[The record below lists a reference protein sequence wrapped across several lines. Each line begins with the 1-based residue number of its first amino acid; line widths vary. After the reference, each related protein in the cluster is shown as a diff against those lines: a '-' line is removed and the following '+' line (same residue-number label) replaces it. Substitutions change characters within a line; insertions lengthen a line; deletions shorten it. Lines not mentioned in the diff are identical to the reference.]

1 MRKFMSAV
9 MAVFLVL
16 FFTGCGN
23 SLKLENTASL
33 LITFP
38 KPERGPSF
46 YKSNDIT
53 YFDAMLL
60 YEDTSDSEK
69 LYSNQAVGG
78 KITDLPLG
86 NVKLTV
92 KVFDKNYEC
101 IGKGSTSFTLK
112 PGFNK
117 VKMDIYL
124 NNEAILPSYMPGSG
138 PDNRCSSVEELR
150 AAVAAVGKGQKAT
163 GIYVGAEALSA
174 DPVDSFEIPEGVS
187 VNLHFGEE
195 DSESGTSIYSG
206 ITITNYGNLTITN
219 DSAGTLYFEDNG
231 LVNSQGGTLTLNKI
245 GFQEIQVSATE
256 VNLNNT
262 DFVHYYQEGDGLKT
276 YARNRIY
283 LEDSSSL
290 YLYGKNDAD
299 ILANGSSNTIYVTRS
314 CPENS
319 AAVNESFDNNEWIKV
334 EGVFVSSQENIL
346 EEYPSVKSLLQKK
359 VDLNDYV
366 YPYNPNEFTDYSE
379 DYYIDENGNF
389 KLTAADFDSM
399 LNGTDSVYYLSPFV
413 SFVTQERPSSPVQIT
428 RNLTIKTKPLK
439 KAYWDEYESMLNNE
453 AMKVNLPLYS
463 EIAGEN
469 SSNYLY
475 TVTNGSTFHLENVM
489 SSGGEAWAGLFNVNS
504 GATLELVNTSISY
517 ETRSLYYIK
526 NEGKTLLNNVS
537 LTCNAPST
545 DNREDIYSDNSSRLI
560 FDGTNKL
567 TYGIY
572 LGNTSQIE
580 LGKDFSISYDSDN
593 FVQPIYLYIDSLTS
607 RQLIL
612 NKYNYSKVSLA
623 FSVINKGAVT
633 GSDLYP
639 VTHDGYIASL
649 ISTYSG
655 FIAAINNGQKDIFLA
670 DNFPTDTTSTN
681 LTPVTVSSGT
691 LYITGISQG
700 AIVKPAINAANFDIA
715 ENGALLTVN
724 EGAKLVLQNVL
735 LKNTTLTA
743 DTINSSSLIN
753 LVNVKGTLS
762 ADSVTFAGNTGNNMI
777 KADSSSIT
785 NLENCYF
792 SNLIDDNGII
802 LTTFEDISGYN
813 AATSSAPFIYTAAGT
828 TLNAIS
834 SHFYG
839 NDVTGSSVK
848 GVALEVTSSYE
859 TPSNVL
865 LKDCDFELCSGST
878 IGDALILSKND
889 NVSIIK
895 GDIKLDGIRAS
906 NNNSVTYSLSTQMN
920 VILDGQISLDHAIY
934 FDNDFG
940 EPDLIKGSNLSLI
953 DDNKIFVDFRWAASR
968 AESNCEYL
976 FSNDADGSA
985 TLKYLTG
992 NSTHWKIGPDGKYY
1006 INFSAYRSYFNR
1018 GYKNWC
1024 ITTAPTQDNPYPG
1037 SAPSSTRRFIC
1048 LASSPVSI
1056 TAPSTGWLGIENEFT
1071 LEGDN
1076 LLTLYNTLS
1085 ADSGYHVKI
1094 QSYYPVSISGTVIKS
1109 DGPIPLI
1116 IEKSREVNVSDCEFI
1131 NNNADSIYGLA
1142 LYSGVL
1148 NLKLKEGTSNK
1159 ILLNTETYYDTQL
1172 NLSNV
1177 EAVTGQNLEIYV
1189 DEAADLSKIKITG
1202 LEDYVQNTDYYLN
1215 STSPDS
1221 ISLHLNEDGTIS
1233 RQ

>member
-38 KPERGPSF
+38 KPEKGPSF

-138 PDNRCSSVEELR
+138 PDNRCNTIEDLK
-150 AAVAAVGKGQKAT
+150 AAVASVEKGPKAT
-163 GIYVGAEALSA
+163 GIYVGENALSA
-174 DPVDSFEIPEGVS
+174 EPVDSFEIPEGVS

-219 DSAGTLYFEDNG
+219 DSDGTLYFEDNG
-231 LVNSQGGTLTLNKI
+231 LVNSLGGTLTLNKI

-262 DFVHYYQEGDGLKT
+262 DFVHYYQEGNGLKT

-319 AAVNESFDNNEWIKV
+319 AAVNESIDDGEWIKV

-439 KAYWDEYESMLNNE
+439 KAYWDEYESILNNE

-489 SSGGEAWAGLFNVNS
+489 SSGGEAWTGLFNVNS

-517 ETRSLYYIK
+517 ETRSFYYIK

-537 LTCNAPST
+537 LTCMDPST
-545 DNREDIYSDNSSRLI
+545 DYREDIYSGNSGRLI

-593 FVQPIYLYIDSLTS
+593 FVQPLYLYIDSLTS

-691 LYITGISQG
+691 LYITGVSQG
-700 AIVKPAINAANFDIA
+700 AIVKPAINAANFDIT
-715 ENGALLTVN
+715 EYGALLTVN

-735 LKNTTLTA
+735 LKNTSLTA
-743 DTINSSSLIN
+743 DTINSGSLIN
-753 LVNVKGTLS
+753 LVNVKGSLS

-777 KADSSSIT
+777 KADSGSTT

-813 AATSSAPFIYTAAGT
+813 AATSNAPFIYTAAGT

-839 NDVTGSSVK
+839 NDVTGTSANAS
-848 GVALEVTSSYE
+848 ALEFTSSYE
-859 TPSNVL
+859 TSSNVL
-865 LKDCDFELCSGST
+865 LKACDFDLISGANLIFATDDNTANGKIVIEGISVSSNCSTSHDLYSICSVKIDGSIT
-878 IGDALILSKND
+878 MPN
-889 NVSIIK
+889 
-895 GDIKLDGIRAS
+895 GICMYCDFNYYYAKFERGE
-906 NNNSVTYSLSTQMN
+906 NLSVTDKIPFSYSN
-920 VILDGQISLDHAIY
+920 GYH
-934 FDNDFG
+934 
-940 EPDLIKGSNLSLI
+940 K
-953 DDNKIFVDFRWAASR
+953 
-968 AESNCEYL
+968 AESNNPYVFTNDNAATAVHAKDYL
-976 FSNDADGSA
+976 DYQDTRSHLGDDGIVYA
-985 TLKYLTG
+985 LLDNTTRYL
-992 NSTHWKIGPDGKYY
+992 STHDIYY
-1006 INFSAYRSYFNR
+1006 WAIDRSLSL
-1018 GYKNWC
+1018 
-1024 ITTAPTQDNPYPG
+1024 TYPG
-1037 SAPSSTRRFIC
+1037 TLNTLIKRIECFASTPVTLSAPSDGWM
-1048 LASSPVSI
+1048 SI
-1056 TAPSTGWLGIENEFT
+1056 TDDVTIVGN
-1071 LEGDN
+1071 N
-1076 LLTLYNTLS
+1076 NLTLYNTNS
-1085 ADSGYHVKI
+1085 TNSGTHVKVN
-1094 QSYYPVSISGTVIKS
+1094 SYSGSVNISGTVIKS

-1116 IEKSREVNVSDCEFI
+1116 IEASREVNISSCEFI
-1131 NNNADSIYGLA
+1131 NNNTDSIYGLA
-1142 LYSGVL
+1142 LYSGIL
-1148 NLKLKEGTSNK
+1148 NLELKEGTSNK
-1159 ILLNTETYYDTQL
+1159 ILLSSDSYYLGTQL

-1177 EAVTGQNLEIYV
+1177 EAVTGQTLEIYV
-1189 DEAADLSKIKITG
+1189 DEDADLSKIKITG
-1202 LEDYVQNTDYYLN
+1202 LEDFTQNEDYYLY
-1215 STSPDS
+1215 STNGE
-1221 ISLHLNEDGTIS
+1221 LLNLNPDGTLS
-1233 RQ
+1233 E

>member
-92 KVFDKNYEC
+92 KVFDNNYEC

-206 ITITNYGNLTITN
+206 ITIINYGNLTITN
-219 DSAGTLYFEDNG
+219 DSNGTLYFTDNG

-262 DFVHYYQEGDGLKT
+262 DFVHYYQEGNGLKT

-283 LEDSSSL
+283 LENSSSL

-319 AAVNESFDNNEWIKV
+319 AAVSESIDDGEWIKV

-346 EEYPSVKSLLQKK
+346 EEYPPVKSLLQKK

-413 SFVTQERPSSPVQIT
+413 SFVAQERPSSPVQIA

-453 AMKVNLPLYS
+453 AMKVNLPLCS
-463 EIAGEN
+463 EVAGEN

-489 SSGGEAWAGLFNVNS
+489 SSGMEAWTGLFNVNS

-537 LTCNAPST
+537 LTCMDPST
-545 DNREDIYSDNSSRLI
+545 DYRENIYSDNSGRLI
-560 FDGTNKL
+560 FDGINEL

-580 LGKDFSISYDSDN
+580 LGKDFSISYNSDN
-593 FVQPIYLYIDSLTS
+593 LVQPIYLYIDSLTS
-607 RQLIL
+607 RQLIF

-633 GSDLYP
+633 GSDLYAI
-639 VTHDGYIASL
+639 THDGYVQSL

-655 FIAAINNGQKDIFLA
+655 FIAAINNGQKDIYLA
-670 DNFPTDTTSTN
+670 DDFPTDTTNTN

-735 LKNTTLTA
+735 LKNTSLTA

-753 LVNVKGTLS
+753 LVNVKGSLS

-792 SNLIDDNGII
+792 SNLIDDSGII

-813 AATSSAPFIYTAAGT
+813 AATSSAPFIYTEAGT

-839 NDVTGSSVK
+839 NDVTGSSANSS
-848 GVALEVTSSYE
+848 ALEISSSYE

-865 LKDCDFELCSGST
+865 LKACDFDLISGANLIFARNSNAST
-878 IGDALILSKND
+878 YNGTISIDGI
-889 NVSIIK
+889 NVS
-895 GDIKLDGIRAS
+895 S
-906 NNNSVTYSLSTQMN
+906 NCNVTYSLYTKMN
-920 VILDGQISLDHAIY
+920 VKLDGKISLNKAIY
-934 FDNDFG
+934 FDNEYG
-940 EPDLIKGSNLSLI
+940 NQDLLMGSNLSLV
-953 DDNKIFVDFRWAASR
+953 DDNKIPVDFRWVASR
-968 AESNCEYL
+968 AESQFEYL
-976 FSNDADGSA
+976 FSNDTDGSA

-992 NSTHWKIGPDGKYY
+992 NDYQWKIGPDGKYY

-1071 LEGDN
+1071 LKGDN

-1131 NNNADSIYGLA
+1131 NNNTDSIYGLA

-1177 EAVTGQNLEIYV
+1177 EAVTGQGLQIFV
-1189 DEAADLSKIKITG
+1189 DEDADLSKIKITG
-1202 LEDYVQNTDYYLN
+1202 LEDFTLNEDYYLY
-1215 STSPDS
+1215 STNGE
-1221 ISLHLNEDGTIS
+1221 SLNLNPDGTLS
-1233 RQ
+1233 E

>member
-38 KPERGPSF
+38 KPEKGPSF

-138 PDNRCSSVEELR
+138 PDNRCSSVAELR
-150 AAVAAVGKGQKAT
+150 AAVAAVGKGQKST

-195 DSESGTSIYSG
+195 DSESVTSIYSG
-206 ITITNYGNLTITN
+206 ITIKNYGNLTITN

-231 LVNSQGGTLTLNKI
+231 LVNSLGGTLTLNKI

-262 DFVHYYQEGDGLKT
+262 DFVHYYQEGNGLKT

-283 LEDSSSL
+283 LENSSSL
-290 YLYGKNDAD
+290 FLYGKNDAD

-346 EEYPSVKSLLQKK
+346 EESPSVKSLLQKK

-366 YPYNPNEFTDYSE
+366 YPYNPIEFADRSE

-413 SFVTQERPSSPVQIT
+413 SFVPQERPSSPVQIT

-439 KAYWDEYESMLNNE
+439 KAYWDEYESILNNE
-453 AMKVNLPLYS
+453 AMTVNLPLYS

-489 SSGGEAWAGLFNVNS
+489 SSGMEAWTGLFNVNS

-537 LTCNAPST
+537 LTCMAPST
-545 DNREDIYSDNSSRLI
+545 DYMEDIYSDNSGRLI
-560 FDGTNKL
+560 FDGTNEL

-593 FVQPIYLYIDSLTS
+593 FVQPIYLYIDSLTTD

-623 FSVINKGAVT
+623 FGVINKGAVT
-633 GSDLYP
+633 GSDLYA
-639 VTHDGYIASL
+639 VTHDGYVQSL

-655 FIAAINNGQKDIFLA
+655 FIAAINNGQKDIYLA
-670 DNFPTDTTSTN
+670 DDFPTDTTNTN

-691 LYITGISQG
+691 LYITGFSQSST
-700 AIVKPAINAANFDIA
+700 VKPAINAANFNIA

-724 EGAKLVLQNVL
+724 EGAKLVLQNIL
-735 LKNTTLTA
+735 LKNTSLTA
-743 DTINSSSLIN
+743 DTINSGSLIN
-753 LVNVKGTLS
+753 LVNVKGSLS

-792 SNLIDDNGII
+792 SNLIDDNNKIV
-802 LTTFEDISGYN
+802 TTFEDISGYN

-839 NDVTGSSVK
+839 NDVTGSSVNSS
-848 GVALEVTSSYE
+848 ALEFSSSYE
-859 TPSNVL
+859 TSSNVL
-865 LKDCDFELCSGST
+865 LKACDFDLISGANLIFATDDNTANGKIVIEGISVSSNCSTSHDLYSKCSVKIDGSIT
-878 IGDALILSKND
+878 MPNGICMYCDYNWYYAEFERGENLSVTDKIPF
-889 NVSIIK
+889 SYS
-895 GDIKLDGIRAS
+895 DGFYKAAS
-906 NNNSVTYSLSTQMN
+906 NNPYVFTNDNAATAVHAKDYLDYQDTSSHLGDDGIVYTLLNNTPIYLSTHD
-920 VILDGQISLDHAIY
+920 IYYWAIDRSLLSKAAP
-934 FDNDFG
+934 G
-940 EPDLIKGSNLSLI
+940 TLKTLIKRIECFASTPVTLSY
-953 DDNKIFVDFRWAASR
+953 S
-968 AESNCEYL
+968 
-976 FSNDADGSA
+976 
-985 TLKYLTG
+985 
-992 NSTHWKIGPDGKYY
+992 
-1006 INFSAYRSYFNR
+1006 
-1018 GYKNWC
+1018 
-1024 ITTAPTQDNPYPG
+1024 
-1037 SAPSSTRRFIC
+1037 
-1048 LASSPVSI
+1048 
-1056 TAPSTGWLGIENEFT
+1056 STGWMSITDDVTIVGN
-1071 LEGDN
+1071 N
-1076 LLTLYNTLS
+1076 NLTLYNTNS
-1085 ADSGYHVKI
+1085 TNSGTHVKVN
-1094 QSYYPVSISGTVIKS
+1094 SYSGSVNISGTIIKS

-1116 IEKSREVNVSDCEFI
+1116 IENTREVNISSCEFI
-1131 NNNADSIYGLA
+1131 NNNTDSIYGLE
-1142 LYSGVL
+1142 LKSGIL
-1148 NLKLKEGTSNK
+1148 NLELKEGTSNK
-1159 ILLNTETYYDTQL
+1159 ILLSSDSYYLGTQL

-1177 EAVTGQNLEIYV
+1177 EAVTGQGLQIFV
-1189 DEAADLSKIKITG
+1189 DEAAELDKIKITG
-1202 LEDYVQNTDYYLN
+1202 LEDFTLNEDYYLY
-1215 STSPDS
+1215 STNGE
-1221 ISLHLNEDGTIS
+1221 LLNLNPDGTLS
-1233 RQ
+1233 E